1 MRCKMKR
8 LKVLTSKL
16 NSFTLFQ
23 KMTIIY
29 VTCIIIP
36 LISIFMF
43 YYGATVEKVKAD
55 NVEDV
60 RIQTEN
66 VVDEIKNEFYQFMT
80 WTSSLYLDENLY
92 ELLNSNLTT
101 YSKGKALLDY
111 INNSL
116 NRSFLLNNSYAEA
129 KIYSDNQTLYSGENL
144 LRITDDTR
152 KQEWYIKHKES
163 GSNVSLQTSELILA
177 DGVNSKQYF
186 SIVRTMDCYP
196 TDHESLIKIDV
207 EVDYFKKVFKSIY
220 TGSKMCLL
228 DENNRIIVSSNVDL
242 KEYSKND
249 DWIELDLKLADSTDW
264 KIVGYIDEAAI
275 EGIDAK
281 NFFFLL
287 GIIFCIIA
295 VTLFV
300 IFAVS
305 LSMTRRFTKITQ
317 CMNNIENHIFEPI
330 DEEGVGKDEIAQLVY
345 STNRLT
351 LKLKRLIE
359 EVYEAEIKQKE
370 AELGKQNAEL
380 KALQSQINPHF
391 LFNTLETI
399 RMRSL
404 SRNEKETAGIIKNLS
419 KMFRRMI
426 SWGEDIIDLKT
437 ELEYISEYLEIQKYR
452 FGDELDI
459 VMDIDENCL
468 SCQLP
473 KMVFQVFVENACL
486 HGTERVSGKKHI
498 ALQAKQ
504 EDGMLVL
511 SVTDNGMGM
520 TEEIKR
526 AIIEGKA
533 TQKERVGTSN
543 AVRRLNYYYDDRYSL
558 DIMSKCG
565 QTKILLRIPHE
576 NKDGEQLK

>member
-1 MRCKMKR
+1 MKR